1 MPETLPTRPDED
13 AARQPLSD
21 TAERILDIAQDL
33 IQRRGFNA
41 FSYHDIAAPMGI
53 RKASIHYHFPGKAD
67 LGQAVI
73 ARYRR
78 NLAALMREAEI
89 GNADHWTILA
99 AYFHPYF
106 EFART
111 GDKVCLCGALAGEFM
126 ALSADMQAQVS
137 AFFRDHQDW
146 LATLFARGR
155 AAGAFAFAG
164 SPGRMARAVFSALQ
178 GGLMVERATGDRRHL
193 RETVA
198 ILEATLRGP
207 A

>member
-1 MPETLPTRPDED
+1 MTER
-13 AARQPLSD
+13 PLSD
-21 TAERILDIAQDL
+21 TAERILDIAQNL

-41 FSYHDIAAPMGI
+41 FSYHDIAVSMGI

-78 NLAALMREAEI
+78 DLAALMRQAES
-89 GNADHWTILA
+89 GEADHWTILA

-126 ALSADMQAQVS
+126 ALSAAMQAQVS

-146 LATLFARGR
+146 LAKLFARGR
-155 AAGAFAFAG
+155 AAGAFVFAG
-164 SPGRMARAVFSALQ
+164 SPRRMARTVFSALQ
-178 GGLMVERATGDRRHL
+178 GGLMVERATGDRTHL

-198 ILEATLRGP
+198 MLNAALGGP

>member
-1 MPETLPTRPDED
+1 MPETLPTRSDED

-78 NLAALMREAEI
+78 NLAALMRQAET
-89 GNADHWTILA
+89 GEADHWTILA

-126 ALSADMQAQVS
+126 ALSAAMQAQVS

-146 LATLFARGR
+146 LAKLFARGR

-178 GGLMVERATGDRRHL
+178 GGLMVERATGDRQHL
-193 RETVA
+193 RESVA
-198 ILEATLRGP
+198 MLKAALRGP